1 MELESI
7 ILNGSIVITFKVVGV
22 KGIVTGKYVEKKDK
36 FSLKIKGITGEKKSG
51 RYIMKDG

>member
-22 KGIVTGKYVEKKDK
+22 KRIVTGKYVEKKDK
-36 FSLKIKGITGEKKSG
+36 FNLKIKGITGEKKSG
-51 RYIMKDG
+51 RHIMKDG